1 MSKMKTIRGALVLFL
16 AAGACWAAG
25 QLESIGANKRPA
37 QIDPVDAVL
46 EQLNKKTRELRSYQ
60 CQIEHKYV
68 QPLLE
73 SQAIRKGALY
83 YMRSD
88 GKSALRVNFETLQQ
102 EDEKEQKAGQARRKG
117 AWAVQSQRSRP

>member
-1 MSKMKTIRGALVLFL
+1 MSKMTTIRGALSLLL

-25 QLESIGANKRPA
+25 HPESLGVQKRPA
-37 QIDPVDAVL
+37 RIDPVDAVL

-73 SQAIRKGALY
+73 SQAIRKGVLY
-83 YMRSD
+83 
-88 GKSALRVNFETLQQ
+88 
-102 EDEKEQKAGQARRKG
+102 
-117 AWAVQSQRSRP
+117 